1 MFQVFRS
8 PLARVPTIALAFAAC
23 TSDSTGPSLTQDQIH
38 TDLMTISAK
47 VKYLIALPSGADLR
61 DAGQGLPKRAAGACV
76 QEGFTVD
83 NYLDTS
89 AAGVTSVLDSTWSYV
104 SVGKLICAE
113 GDRAAFDVTHSTD
126 ENASY
131 IAHADFRTDYEYS
144 AGSVPLK
151 VKLSGTGNIHYKSDY
166 DVKVTS
172 LTYVLDFAAPRIEFS
187 LALSLEDGRYT
198 VVLNSTSAMNSASEP
213 GPKDVV
219 ASGSITHGTQTVGT
233 FQMLKDDSVVIR
245 DADGKIVEAHG

>member
-8 PLARVPTIALAFAAC
+8 PLTCVPAIALAFAAC

-38 TDLMTISAK
+38 TDLMAMSAK
-47 VKYLIALPSGADLR
+47 MKYLSALPNRADFG
-61 DAGQGLPKRAAGACV
+61 DAGKSPAKRAAGACV

-172 LTYVLDFAAPRIEFS
+172 LTYVLDFATLQVDFS
-187 LALSLEDGRYT
+187 ETLSFEDGRYT
-198 VVLNSTSAMNSASEP
+198 VVLKPTSAANSASEP